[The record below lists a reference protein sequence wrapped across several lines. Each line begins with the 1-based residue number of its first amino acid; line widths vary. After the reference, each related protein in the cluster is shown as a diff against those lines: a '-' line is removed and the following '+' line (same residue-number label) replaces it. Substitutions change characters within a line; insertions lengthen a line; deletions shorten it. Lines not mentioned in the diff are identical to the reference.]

1 MGHLKPPIAEQ
12 FPNEINFMGHLKPPL
27 AEQFPNEIFFMGH
40 LKPTIAEQFPV
51 SLNLDLVKF
60 WRKWQEVHGT

>member
-1 MGHLKPPIAEQ
+1 MGHLKLPIAEQ
-12 FPNEINFMGHLKPPL
+12 FPNEINFMGHLKLP
-27 AEQFPNEIFFMGH
+27 
-40 LKPTIAEQFPV
+40 IAEQFPV

>member
-1 MGHLKPPIAEQ
+1 MGHLKPPI
-12 FPNEINFMGHLKPPL
+12 

-51 SLNLDLVKF
+51 TLNLDLVKF
-60 WRKWQEVHGT
+60 WRKW

>member
-1 MGHLKPPIAEQ
+1 
-12 FPNEINFMGHLKPPL
+12 MGHLKPPL
-27 AEQFPNEIFFMGH
+27 AERFPNEINFMGH